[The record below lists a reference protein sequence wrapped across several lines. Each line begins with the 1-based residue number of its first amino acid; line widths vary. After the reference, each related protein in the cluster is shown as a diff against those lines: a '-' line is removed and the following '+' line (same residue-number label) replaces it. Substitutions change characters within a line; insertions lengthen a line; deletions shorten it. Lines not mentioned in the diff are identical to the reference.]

1 MERKEEKYF
10 CFKLG
15 KKKQKK
21 RGGKD
26 DKRNNAQVQN
36 LTLKIDFGIFIL
48 ANGAHSAERNYQKNK
63 TENTWNAIMSCT
75 DYFSL
80 CPRSLPL
87 DSLISLPISSD
98 FCGNRVE
105 KREQTRGKGHDD
117 EFIVA
122 EDEKKKHMRQSLSS
136 QGMKLTSESDR

>member
-1 MERKEEKYF
+1 MATFNSRRRLCCEIVYGKITRATTTAEKTEKRALEITTSEIHF
-10 CFKLG
+10 QVECWGGWGGKKRNIFASNWV

-63 TENTWNAIMSCT
+63 TENT
-75 DYFSL
+75 
-80 CPRSLPL
+80 
-87 DSLISLPISSD
+87 
-98 FCGNRVE
+98 
-105 KREQTRGKGHDD
+105 
-117 EFIVA
+117 
-122 EDEKKKHMRQSLSS
+122 
-136 QGMKLTSESDR
+136 